1 MRPQNSTL
9 SLSPNGGSDPSLYPP
24 SPSLSLS
31 PPVLPSPP
39 AVATAVVQAVSV
51 EVSSLDDVDLS
62 ALKDEAVAVLSQVDP
77 STEVSITTEVN
88 VVVEAVYSIGGL
100 DESSFAS
107 SKAELECAYAVSIGV
122 ACYDVNASIGST
134 KRLRQLLQSALLV
147 SFAVTLP
154 EESVSVA
161 KDVLSRGDV
170 SAQLATEITGLS
182 VEQVEA
188 PSPKILIVNS
198 IAFTS
203 GSDDAVGGPIEGGR
217 LDEYVTTI
225 VNIVSD
231 ICEACGEVEV
241 AQPVVENRLQAPGP
255 PRTKKL
261 PPPILDAAASAAASS
276 NAEDAIGFTPLA
288 GTLHDISPAPALVEI
303 VPPPS
308 FPPPRQEEEEGPPS
322 QKGEKGSQGS
332 PSDGDG
338 GTPSASGGSNV
349 APIAGGAAALLAIAC
364 AVAFLGLRRRRM
376 RQRQLDYS
384 ASESEDVVDEAEDGR
399 SCGALA
405 AQPALDEVTIRVD
418 DAAATEPAGD
428 GSGFPLQGVFQ
439 GLLRRASSL
448 VPIRRRRSGGEL
460 SRSRQRS
467 LVYLKGT
474 ADLGASALVED
485 DGAHQRHVGRSHSLI
500 LAAEESENGRDVYFD
515 APS

>member
-1 MRPQNSTL
+1 M
-9 SLSPNGGSDPSLYPP
+9 
-24 SPSLSLS
+24 
-31 PPVLPSPP
+31 
-39 AVATAVVQAVSV
+39 
-51 EVSSLDDVDLS
+51 DDVDLS

-170 SAQLATEITGLS
+170 SAQLATEITGGLS

-203 GSDDAVGGPIEGGR
+203 GSDDAVGGPIERGR

-261 PPPILDAAASAAASS
+261 PPPILDAAVSAAASS

-288 GTLHDISPAPALVEI
+288 HTFEDFGPPPSMDPPGTLHDISPAPALVEI

-428 GSGFPLQGVFQ
+428 GSGFPLQSVFQ